1 MRIGR
6 TGPDILRRF
15 TPTPFTADLLL
26 MGCTI
31 RLESNS
37 ETVIEQT
44 RRALGDFHAGPAAQF
59 LWRVISEPD
68 ADPAPPWPE
77 PYVFSGDH
85 LRLASIGRCGF
96 IAVDLAA
103 RLAVGFL
110 PEVLARDDVGFRNL
124 FLAPLVSMTA
134 AALGLRLKIP
144 NPEEVKV

>member
-1 MRIGR
+1 MRVGR

-15 TPTPFTADLLL
+15 TATPFTADLRL
-26 MGCTI
+26 MGRTI

-37 ETVIEQT
+37 VTVIEQA
-44 RRALGDFHAGPAAQF
+44 RRAIGDSYAGSAAQF

-68 ADPAPPWPE
+68 ANPTPPWPE

-85 LRLASIGRCGF
+85 LRLASLGRRGF

-103 RLAVGFL
+103 GLAVGFL
-110 PEVLARDDVGFRNL
+110 PEALAKDDVGFRNL

-134 AALGLRLKIP
+134 EALGLKSW
-144 NPEEVKV
+144 NPEEVEV